1 MESRST
7 YVNTFSIADAWT
19 ALLRNRF
26 LILGILFIFLS
37 GGFWI
42 GYTLPTL
49 YRAQALIHI
58 GQINGAGVLE
68 NARTLAA
75 RLMSEHGDSGAANR
89 PHLISVDLIPPEPP
103 GGITDTIKL
112 VSVASTPVAAREFVE
127 QVYKEIAARH
137 GQIYEYRTSTILDVL
152 STIDRD
158 RESLLN
164 TIRETENLLQRHRQT
179 ASPEAILLTLKI
191 AELRN
196 SLAQLNRERP
206 NIIAQIQPPLTR
218 PTTLLGPVVVSSEPT
233 TPKRPIIVGLSAT
246 VGLLFSIIIVIFRE
260 SLRAVPRAQ
269 LNRGV

>member
-49 YRAQALIHI
+49 YRAEALIHI

-75 RLMSEHGDSGAANR
+75 RLMSEHGDSRAANR
-89 PHLISVDLIPPEPP
+89 PHLISVDLIPP

-206 NIIAQIQPPLTR
+206 KIIAQIQPPLTR